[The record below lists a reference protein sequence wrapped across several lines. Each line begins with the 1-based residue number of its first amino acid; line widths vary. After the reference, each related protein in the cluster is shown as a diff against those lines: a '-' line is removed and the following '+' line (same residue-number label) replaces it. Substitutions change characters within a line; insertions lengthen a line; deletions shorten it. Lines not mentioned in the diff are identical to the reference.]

1 MIRMLILTTS
11 SQDTNGS
18 PSQSN
23 KARKRK
29 KRHSIGKEKVKLSL
43 FTEDMI
49 LHVEH
54 PREYPPTPIHKQLL
68 ELINEFNKVAGY
80 KINIQKSAAFLYIDK
95 NNPKRKLSNS
105 NQNGIK
111 KNKMLGNKPN
121 EGGERLI
128 H

>member
-1 MIRMLILTTS
+1 MEVLARATR
-11 SQDTNGS
+11 QEKERKDT
-18 PSQSN
+18 Q
-23 KARKRK
+23 
-29 KRHSIGKEKVKLSL
+29 IGKEKVKLSL

-54 PREYPPTPIHKQLL
+54 PKESPPTPTHKQLL

-95 NNPKRKLSNS
+95 NNPKRKLSNF
-105 NQNGIK
+105 NQNGIE

-121 EGGERLI
+121 EGGERLT